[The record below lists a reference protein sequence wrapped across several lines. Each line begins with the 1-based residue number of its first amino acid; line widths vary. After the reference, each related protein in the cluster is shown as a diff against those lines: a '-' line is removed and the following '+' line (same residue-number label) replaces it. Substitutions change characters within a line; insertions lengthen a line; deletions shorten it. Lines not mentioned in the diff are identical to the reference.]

1 MLYAPRELHD
11 RIKSALHPLRHVPVG
26 FEPLGSRIIFYH

>member
-1 MLYAPRELHD
+1 LYAPREQHEHV
-11 RIKSALHPLRHVPVG
+11 KSALHMLRHIPIG